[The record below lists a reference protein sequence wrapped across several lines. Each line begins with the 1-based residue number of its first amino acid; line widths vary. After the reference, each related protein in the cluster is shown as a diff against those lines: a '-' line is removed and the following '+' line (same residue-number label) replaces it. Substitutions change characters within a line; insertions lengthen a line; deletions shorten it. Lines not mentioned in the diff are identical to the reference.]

1 MDQFDELN
9 ISSEPLHTIKP
20 PSYFQI
26 IFDKMTADMRF
37 VGLFTII
44 YGVLS
49 CLTIIGAIV
58 GVPTIII
65 GLRIREA
72 ADQFSIYK
80 MTNNAASLRQAFELQ
95 GRYFR
100 LIKILIIIGLVLTA
114 LYIVFIIYL
123 FTSGLGALLTSPS
136 YS

>member
-1 MDQFDELN
+1 MDQFEDLN
-9 ISSEPLHTIKP
+9 IRSEPTQAIKP

-44 YGVLS
+44 YGALT
-49 CLTIIGAIV
+49 CLTIIGAII
-58 GVPTIII
+58 GIPTVII

-72 ADQFSIYK
+72 ADHFSMYK
-80 MTNNAASLRQAFELQ
+80 MTNNTSSLRQAFELQ
-95 GRYFR
+95 GKYFR
-100 LIKILIIIGLVLTA
+100 LIKMMIIIGLVFTV
-114 LYIVFIIYL
+114 LYIIFIIYL
-123 FTSGLGALLTSPS
+123 FTNVFGALLTPS